1 VSVIDAIASKAPGFR
16 PKVAVGASLIG
27 HEVTCVDE
35 QRGNRWEFLS
45 KEFLIADTPCQP
57 PEPGRFSATGVEV
70 AVSVSAEMNGEHDAV
85 IGTDS
90 LVKGDIHPDDFE

>member
-1 VSVIDAIASKAPGFR
+1 MR
-16 PKVAVGASLIG
+16 ASLIG
-27 HEVTCVDE
+27 HEITGVDE

-57 PEPGRFSATGVEV
+57 PEPGRFSATGIEV
-70 AVSVSAEMNGEHDAV
+70 AVGVSAEMNREQDAV
-85 IGTDS
+85 VDANA